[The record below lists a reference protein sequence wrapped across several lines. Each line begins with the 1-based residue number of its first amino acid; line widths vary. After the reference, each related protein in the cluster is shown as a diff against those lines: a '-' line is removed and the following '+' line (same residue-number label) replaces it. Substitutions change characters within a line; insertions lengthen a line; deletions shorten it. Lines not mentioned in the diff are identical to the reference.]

1 MKSFINLIVN
11 NFFLTWEKDKRGSYR
26 NITPN
31 FQRKEVRKMSKPWHA
46 MEIDE
51 VTRGLNADQNGLTS
65 GEAEERL
72 REYGYNELVER
83 KRVTPLQILLNQFK
97 DIFVIMLLIAIALSF
112 MIGWYKSSTASH
124 GGSLDEYVDA
134 ITIGA
139 IVVLNA
145 VVGFVQEYRS
155 EKAIEAMKKLAAP
168 RARVLR
174 NRKEVIIP
182 AREVVPG
189 DIIFL
194 EAGDRVP
201 ADARLL
207 ETVELKT
214 EEAALTGESTPVNK
228 VIDVV
233 DEKTSVADR
242 ENMVFMGTHVTY
254 GRGKAVITSTGMNT
268 EFGKIAEMVQ
278 AVVEEE
284 TPLKQKLERF
294 AKKLGIIIIVVC
306 AVVFV
311 LEIIREGTHLENIA
325 DMFMIAISLA
335 VSAVPE
341 GLPAVVTVS
350 LALGARELA
359 KRNAIIRRLASAET
373 LGATTVICSDKTGT
387 LTKGEMTVRK
397 IYVDKRII
405 DVTGVGY
412 ESKGEFLL
420 DGKSVDLDK
429 NDDLRLILGA
439 ATLCT
444 NAQYDGKNI
453 IGDTTEGALIVA
465 AAKADM
471 TKESLEKKYPRVH
484 EVPFTSERKRM
495 TTVHK
500 SSREELFAYAKGAP
514 EIILKRCTH
523 MITEG
528 EKGKLNQ
535 KKRKEILGINEKM
548 ASKALRI
555 LGIAFKELPATSA
568 RKFDEKELETGL
580 VFIGLMGMIDP
591 AREEAGVAVKRCE
604 EAGIKTVMI
613 TGDHRLTAVA
623 IAEEV
628 GMLKSDMVLT
638 GVELDAMSDEEFEKI
653 VEKVLVYARVSPE
666 HKIRIVKALKKKG
679 HIVAMTGDGVNDAPA
694 LKQSDIGV
702 AMGITGTDV
711 TREAADIVL
720 ADDNFATIVNAV
732 DGGRTIYDNIRKFSF
747 FLLRCNFDELVVI
760 GTFAIL
766 GLELPLTA
774 AMILWINL
782 VTDGGPAVA
791 LSMDPPAD
799 DVMKR
804 PPRDPKE
811 GILHGR
817 IASILATFVTQFL
830 GTAVLFYI
838 SYYIL
843 GEPLEEARS
852 LAFIQATL
860 QELIIV
866 WNCRSEKH
874 NAFKVGFTSN
884 KFLLLAVIIST
895 VITATIPYTYLFGTA
910 PLTLLDW
917 TLVIPISLSGFL
929 IVPEVFYGRKIWR
942 WT

>member
-1 MKSFINLIVN
+1 
-11 NFFLTWEKDKRGSYR
+11 
-26 NITPN
+26 
-31 FQRKEVRKMSKPWHA
+31 MSKHWHA
-46 MEIDE
+46 MEIRE
-51 VTRGLNADQNGLTS
+51 VMKELKVDHKGLTS
-65 GEAEERL
+65 KEASERL
-72 REYGYNELVER
+72 QKYGYNELVEKR
-83 KRVTPLQILLNQFK
+83 RVTPLQIFLNQFK
-97 DIFVIMLLIAIALSF
+97 DIFVIMLLIAIVLSVV
-112 MIGWYKSSTASH
+112 IGWYKSTTAGH
-124 GGSLDEYVDA
+124 NGALDEYVDA

-139 IVVLNA
+139 IVALNA
-145 VVGFVQEYRS
+145 IVGFVQEYRS

-174 NRKEVIIP
+174 DGKEMIIP

-189 DIIFL
+189 DVILI
-194 EAGDRVP
+194 EAGDRIP
-201 ADARLL
+201 ADARLI

-214 EEAALTGESTPVNK
+214 EEAALTGESTSVNK
-228 VIDVV
+228 SVEVV
-233 DEKTSVADR
+233 EEKTPVADR
-242 ENMVFMGTHVTY
+242 KNMVFMGTHTTY
-254 GRGKAVITSTGMNT
+254 GRGKAVVVATGMNT

-278 AVVEEE
+278 AVEEEE

-306 AVVFV
+306 AVVFL
-311 LEIIREGTHLENIA
+311 LEIIREGTQLENIV
-325 DMFMIAISLA
+325 DMFMTAVALA

-359 KRNAIIRRLASAET
+359 KRNAILRRLASAET

-397 IYVDKRII
+397 IYVGGKII

-412 ESKGEFLL
+412 EAKGEFLL
-420 DGKSVDLDK
+420 DGKPLDPK
-429 NDDLRLILGA
+429 NDDDLRLLLGA
-439 ATLCT
+439 STLCT

-465 AAKADM
+465 AAKAGM
-471 TKESLEKKYPRVH
+471 TRETLEKRYPRVH

-500 SSREELFAYAKGAP
+500 SSEGKLFAYVKGAP
-514 EIILKRCTH
+514 EVVLERCTH
-523 MITEG
+523 IIAGG
-528 EKGKLNQ
+528 EIAKLSN
-535 KKRKEILGINEKM
+535 KKRKEILEINEKM
-548 ASKALRI
+548 ASDALRV
-555 LGIAFKELPATSA
+555 LGVAFKELDSSSVK
-568 RKFDEKELETGL
+568 KFSEDELESDL
-580 VFIGLMGMIDP
+580 VFVGLMGMIDP
-591 AREEAGVAVKRCE
+591 AREEAKVAVKKCE
-604 EAGIKTVMI
+604 EAGIKTIMI
-613 TGDHRLTAVA
+613 TGDHKLTAVA
-623 IAEEV
+623 IAKEL
-628 GMLKSDMVLT
+628 GILKGDMVLS
-638 GVELDAMSDEEFEKI
+638 GVELDAMSNEEFEKI
-653 VEKVLVYARVSPE
+653 VEKVSVYARVAPE

-694 LKQSDIGV
+694 LKQADIGV

-732 DGGRTIYDNIRKFSF
+732 EGGRTIYDNIRKFSF
-747 FLLRCNFDELVVI
+747 FLLRCNFDELVII

-782 VTDGGPAVA
+782 VTDGGPAIA
-791 LSMDPPAD
+791 LTMDPPAD

-804 PPRDPKE
+804 PPRNPQE

-838 SYYIL
+838 SYYIM

-852 LAFIQATL
+852 LAFVQATL
-860 QELIIV
+860 QELVIV

-874 NAFKVGFTSN
+874 NAFKVGFTNN
-884 KFLLLAVIIST
+884 KFLLLSVVISAIA
-895 VITATIPYTYLFGTA
+895 TAIIPYTYLFGTA
-910 PLTLLDW
+910 PMTLTDW
-917 TLVIPISLSGFL
+917 ALVIPISLSGFL
-929 IVPEVFYGRKIWR
+929 ILPEVFYGRKIWK